1 MLYSDHVKTGG
12 GFLEI
17 PSGVEFVVAVAS
29 DGLVSEKGFTAHV
42 QEAYNRDIP
51 LIAKLD
57 VNIDIY
63 GKDFSMA
70 NPLWPSFAN
79 DPHMKILKPFFDV
92 CRIHAVMLDI
102 RNSVGSEVWIPFVT
116 KHLRELILNNFS
128 VPVYIL
134 GDNELTTKYPAGAM
148 DAFLSIEK
156 MFCTYFP
163 TTYNDFTE
171 ASPGMMFMEMAAYVG
186 DVLSFYLDNQVQ
198 ENYLQFARQSN
209 NLFELAY
216 MFGYKPNVTGVA
228 LTNVDFYQKVPS
240 KLSGSVYIPDFD
252 YTLFVNGNA
261 TVTTTDG
268 ISFLIAD
275 PVDFSVSSS
284 NDPTE
289 TSIYEVSGGNP
300 TYYLLKK
307 TRKAISS
314 TINTKTFSS
323 ESDVVPAPN

>member
-163 TTYNDFTE
+163 TASVNNGDTILEPNGSPKPNWNGVKFWWFGSQKFDFLSGTKSSYAPVLQYRSSKDILYKELGFVARNVVVVDGGNTE
-171 ASPGMMFMEMAAYVG
+171 VPPPLDGG
-186 DVLSFYLDNQVQ
+186 DEEG
-198 ENYLQFARQSN
+198 ENYSSADIARI
-209 NLFELAY
+209 EE
-216 MFGYKPNVTGVA
+216 
-228 LTNVDFYQKVPS
+228 
-240 KLSGSVYIPDFD
+240 KLDD
-252 YTLFVNGNA
+252 
-261 TVTTTDG
+261 
-268 ISFLIAD
+268 LIEY
-275 PVDFSVSSS
+275 VKYH
-284 NDPTE
+284 
-289 TSIYEVSGGNP
+289 I
-300 TYYLLKK
+300 
-307 TRKAISS
+307 R
-314 TINTKTFSS
+314 
-323 ESDVVPAPN
+323 